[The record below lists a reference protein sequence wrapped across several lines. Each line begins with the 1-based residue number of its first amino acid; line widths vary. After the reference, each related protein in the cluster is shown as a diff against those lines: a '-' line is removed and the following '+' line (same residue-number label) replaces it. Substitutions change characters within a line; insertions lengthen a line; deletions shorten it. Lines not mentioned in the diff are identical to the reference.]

1 MEDGTEEEI
10 QSELEADMA
19 EIELMEIERN
29 KKWRKI
35 MGTEPPWLWK
45 FIKFSSNIIF
55 QTENKKTRIFQ
66 IEKLFLYNIENMT
79 FVVKKTVFLFLTV
92 LSFIFA

>member
-1 MEDGTEEEI
+1 
-10 QSELEADMA
+10 MA

-45 FIKFSSNIIF
+45 IIKFSSNIIF
-55 QTENKKTRIFQ
+55 QTENKKTWIFQ
-66 IEKLFLYNIENMT
+66 IE
-79 FVVKKTVFLFLTV
+79 
-92 LSFIFA
+92 

>member
-35 MGTEPPWLWK
+35 MGTEPP
-45 FIKFSSNIIF
+45 
-55 QTENKKTRIFQ
+55 
-66 IEKLFLYNIENMT
+66 
-79 FVVKKTVFLFLTV
+79 
-92 LSFIFA
+92 